1 MTAAER
7 LARFVHDFGVPFLSG
22 QRCTVGDFLGKEG
35 FEAVYSGLSVE
46 REMVEACDDQ
56 LVEAAL
62 FCDVTPAP
70 FDEDAAT
77 LLYAVHELYAA
88 CHPQAQSFYA
98 RAHLFC
104 QAAEQAVRALPRT
117 YDPERLVTRH
127 LIVMPAF
134 AATRTDVTVKWWTGS
149 ASFYGEEPPRR
160 LMALP
165 GLRRVD
171 VDRKTTPLWRLA
183 MVEGDEE
190 TRVARVSLMNALLNL
205 SPLTR
210 LVLLGD
216 PVQKQLG
223 FSLTLPLKMRGR
235 RMSPVFA
242 LDDRRLARAV
252 TDAILERG
260 VDRAGPMLALALL
273 AGVRES
279 AAPVILRRAAELC
292 VHLVLVMCL
301 SEAENPGV
309 KEAATLRALFDD
321 DIAKMNEALRVFWA
335 TARAAIALDGE
346 QLALPSEGELPEAA
360 AGLWRRLKK
369 RLLHPHLAPIADP
382 LTRELSRRLPGSLV
396 EGGAQPPSS

>member
-7 LARFVHDFGVPFLSG
+7 LARFVHDFGIPFLSG
-22 QRCTVGDFLGKEG
+22 KLCTIGDFLGQEG
-35 FEAVYSGLSVE
+35 FAAVRHGLGVE

-70 FDEDAAT
+70 FDEDAAA

-104 QAAEQAVRALPRT
+104 QAAERAVRALPRT
-117 YDPERLVTRH
+117 YDPERLLTRH
-127 LIVMPAF
+127 LIVAPAF
-134 AATRTDVTVKWWTGS
+134 AATRTDVTVKWWTGY
-149 ASFYGEEPPRR
+149 AAFYGEEPPKR
-160 LMALP
+160 LLALP

-171 VDRKTTPLWRLA
+171 VQRKVSPMWRLA

-210 LVLLGD
+210 LTLLGD

-235 RMSPVFA
+235 RMSPMFV
-242 LDDRRLARAV
+242 LEDRRLARAV

-279 AAPVILRRAAELC
+279 AAPLVLRRASELC
-292 VHLVLVMCL
+292 LHLALVMCI
-301 SEAENPGV
+301 SEADSPGA
-309 KEAATLRALFDD
+309 KEAEPLRTLFDD
-321 DIAKMNEALRVFWA
+321 DVAQLNEALRVYWA
-335 TARAAIALDGE
+335 TVRAGLALDGDR
-346 QLALPSEGELPEAA
+346 LLLPRDEDLPDNTAQ
-360 AGLWRRLKK
+360 LWRRLKK

-382 LTRELSRRLPGSLV
+382 LTRELSRRLPAASD
-396 EGGAQPPSS
+396 ESRAPSPST